1 MQVIDFING
10 KGYKVV
16 KFPDG
21 ELHLELDA
29 LNRKEAVTIKC
40 RITNSDELFLMMQLH
55 DILKRQC
62 IEVDLIEIYY
72 LMGMRCDR
80 LFDISRPFTLSL
92 VSDVINAFGARS
104 VCLYEP
110 HSDRA
115 LRLIKNSGRCCMT
128 EFVVGKLRDREK
140 YFLVAPDKGA
150 LDRYNRFDFSVIC
163 QKHRDEATGN
173 LTEFSVR
180 PFTNVSGKN
189 LLVVD
194 DLCDGGGT
202 FVGLA
207 PKLRELAPKSL
218 SLLVT
223 HAVQLQGVEKVAS
236 AYDRVYI
243 ADTYKDWSKETLP
256 NNVEVYRIDNLNRV
270 WGL

>member
-21 ELHLELDA
+21 ELHLELDS
-29 LNRKEAVTIKC
+29 LNRKEPVAVKC

-55 DILKRQC
+55 DVLKRQC
-62 IEVDLIEIYY
+62 IEVDIIEIYY

-80 LFDISRPFTLSL
+80 LFDMNRPFTLSL
-92 VSDVINAFGARS
+92 VSDVINAFGAIC
-104 VCLYEP
+104 VYLYEP

-115 LRLIKNSGRCCMT
+115 LRLIKNSSRCRMT
-128 EFVVGKLRDREK
+128 EFVFGKLRDRDK

-150 LDRYNRFDFSVIC
+150 SERYLGFDFSVIC
-163 QKHRDEATGN
+163 QKNRDEATGS
-173 LTEFSVR
+173 LTEFSAKSL
-180 PFTNVSGKN
+180 TNVSDKN
-189 LLVVD
+189 LLVID

-223 HAVQLQGVEKVAS
+223 HAVQRAGI
-236 AYDRVYI
+236 DRVAAYYDNVFI
-243 ADTYKDWSKETLP
+243 TDTYKDWSSENLSD
-256 NNVEVYRIDNLNRV
+256 NVEVFRIDDFEL
-270 WGL
+270 

>member
-21 ELHLELDA
+21 ELHLELDS
-29 LNRKEAVTIKC
+29 LNRKEPVAVKC

-55 DILKRQC
+55 DVLKRQC
-62 IEVDLIEIYY
+62 IEVDIIEIYY

-80 LFDISRPFTLSL
+80 LFDMNRPFTLSL
-92 VSDVINAFGARS
+92 VSDVINAFGARC

-115 LRLIKNSGRCCMT
+115 LRLIKNSSRCCMT
-128 EFVVGKLRDREK
+128 EFLVGKLRDRDK

-150 LDRYNRFDFSVIC
+150 SERYLGFDFSVIC

-173 LTEFSVR
+173 LTGFSAR
-180 PFTNVSGKN
+180 PLTNVSDRS

-223 HAVQLQGVEKVAS
+223 HAVQRAGI
-236 AYDRVYI
+236 DRVAAYYDKVFI
-243 ADTYKDWSKETLP
+243 TDTYKDWSSEDLAD
-256 NNVEVYRIDNLNRV
+256 NVEVFRIDDFEQ
-270 WGL
+270 

>member
-29 LNRKEAVTIKC
+29 LNRKEMVSIKC

-62 IEVDLIEIYY
+62 IEVDIIEIYY

-80 LFDISRPFTLSL
+80 LFDMSRPFTLSL

-104 VCLYEP
+104 VYLYEP
-110 HSDRA
+110 HSERA
-115 LRLIKNSGRCCMT
+115 LRLIKNSGRYCMT

-140 YFLVAPDKGA
+140 YYLVAPDKGA
-150 LDRYNRFDFSVIC
+150 FDRYNNSDFSVIC
-163 QKHRDEATGN
+163 QKHRDEATGS
-173 LTEFSVR
+173 LTEFSAKSL
-180 PFTNVSGKN
+180 TNVSDKN

-223 HAVQLQGVEKVAS
+223 HAVQRAGI
-236 AYDRVYI
+236 DRVAAYYDKVI
-243 ADTYKDWSKETLP
+243 TTDTYKDWSSEDLAD
-256 NNVEVYRIDNLNRV
+256 NVEVFRIDDFEQ
-270 WGL
+270 